1 MKIAMKRPTPTSPRF
16 TSALCLLSLA
26 LAALLLPNPVSAQEQ
41 YEYPDP
47 FPGGYPSLSGASGA
61 GRMYMESYFPPPVT
75 ASPTY
80 PAWSPDGESF
90 AFAYQGR
97 IWIVPVEGGTA
108 RQVTTGPG
116 YHSQPTWVARREPHR
131 LRGRCGPQLRHSHGG
146 RGDRR
151 VAATHE

>member
-1 MKIAMKRPTPTSPRF
+1 VPA
-16 TSALCLLSLA
+16 SA
-26 LAALLLPNPVSAQEQ
+26 AQDA

-47 FPGGYPSLSGASGA
+47 FPGGYPSLAGASGA

-80 PAWSPDGESF
+80 PAWSPGGEEL

-108 RQVTTGPG
+108 RQLTSGPG
-116 YHSQPTWVARREPHR
+116 YHSQPSWSPDGRQVAY
-131 LRGRCGPQLRHSHGG
+131 
-146 RGDRR
+146 
-151 VAATHE
+151 AT